1 MCLTFN
7 VEWRRM
13 RVSQMSPYEIFY
25 RKFLPGFGCRIFG
38 SRASR
43 APIKFNCLDYK
54 IIFSFRMHKSH
65 TRTRELDYKI
75 RINCGGCQKIE
86 FLQITWNLFYFK
98 RVPGAV
104 DWCHLFL
111 VFLQNC
117 LRKVIKRYR
126 ANTGENYD
134 KLRPIYEQICCIN
147 DRPIL
152 LPDANN
158 FTHYNS

>member
-1 MCLTFN
+1 MLHYKSGSHRVPNVLICLILCFSLACMAG
-7 VEWRRM
+7 V
-13 RVSQMSPYEIFY
+13 
-25 RKFLPGFGCRIFG
+25 RKGRGRELGRE
-38 SRASR
+38 
-43 APIKFNCLDYK
+43 
-54 IIFSFRMHKSH
+54 
-65 TRTRELDYKI
+65 TTREGGGMRGTPSRKPLFPPY
-75 RINCGGCQKIE
+75 RLLNCGGCQKME
-86 FLQITWNLFYFK
+86 FLQITWNLFYVK

-104 DWCHLFL
+104 DWWHLFL

-117 LRKVIKRYR
+117 LRKGIKRYR

-158 FTHYNS
+158 FIHYND